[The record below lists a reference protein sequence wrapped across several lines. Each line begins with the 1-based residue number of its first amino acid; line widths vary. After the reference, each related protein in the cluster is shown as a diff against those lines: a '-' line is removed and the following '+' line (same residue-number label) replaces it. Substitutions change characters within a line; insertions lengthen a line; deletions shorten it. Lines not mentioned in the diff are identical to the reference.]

1 MLLRAVAAELE
12 LRAHVRD
19 GEPNSADRAELL
31 GVPVLARLDRRV
43 LSFGLEVCEL
53 ALEYFRERRIVVDRL
68 DVARELHR
76 CVVARGYAVLV
87 LIPVP
92 GDVRVRA
99 EYREQCARSL
109 FDGFPDRVDAREME
123 QDGLVAVPDEVRR
136 NDDGKIARRRAGDD
150 EVTEVVG
157 LEEVAPFG
165 VGERFVVSMDQHR
178 VNCAV
183 GVTGLEPVTSA
194 SQTLHSTN

>member
-1 MLLRAVAAELE
+1 M
-12 LRAHVRD
+12 
-19 GEPNSADRAELL
+19 
-31 GVPVLARLDRRV
+31 

-53 ALEYFRERRIVVDRL
+53 AFEYFRERRIVVDRL

-92 GDVRVRA
+92 GDVRVGA
-99 EYREQCARSL
+99 EDREQCARSL
-109 FDGFPDRVDAREME
+109 LDGFPDRVDAREME

-150 EVTEVVG
+150 EVPEIVG

-165 VGERFVVSMDQHR
+165 VGERFVVSMDQH
-178 VNCAV
+178 
-183 GVTGLEPVTSA
+183 
-194 SQTLHSTN
+194 